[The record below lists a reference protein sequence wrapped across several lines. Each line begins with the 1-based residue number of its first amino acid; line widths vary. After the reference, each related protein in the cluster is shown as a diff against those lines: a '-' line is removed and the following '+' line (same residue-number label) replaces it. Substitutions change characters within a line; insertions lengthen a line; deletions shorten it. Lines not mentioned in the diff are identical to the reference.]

1 METSIAEAKTE
12 ASNAKNS
19 STKKALDKAKE
30 ALDKAGQGGSSS
42 EEIAALKAALEKAQ
56 ADLQKQ
62 IDKMA
67 HWRLWTRKLQI

>member
-1 METSIAEAKTE
+1 M
-12 ASNAKNS
+12 
-19 STKKALDKAKE
+19 
-30 ALDKAGQGGSSS
+30 DKAGQGGSSS

-67 HWRLWTRKLQI
+67 SLETVDKKIADLKKELEGGFVTDEKITSFGCKG